1 MFRQSVVC
9 NSIEYRSVMMTF
21 WGHVNDEKHQL
32 WLILQTGEFT
42 NKIIQRSLSARR
54 LFSISPQRSNLVS
67 DLYIQQIK
75 AFKPTP
81 LSNKDAESTVKSFQ
95 LPNKPSV
102 PESEISADALS
113 QYESSDVETA
123 AAEPSSAGV
132 EPAAE
137 EDWFVFEEEEE
148 HH

>member
-9 NSIEYRSVMMTF
+9 ISIEYWSVLMAF
-21 WGHVNDEKHQL
+21 SEHGNDENHQL
-32 WLILQTGEFT
+32 WLILQPDEFT

-81 LSNKDAESTVKSFQ
+81 LSNKDAESSIKSFQ

-123 AAEPSSAGV
+123 ATEPSSAA

-137 EDWFVFEEEEE
+137 EDWFVFEEEEV

>member
-1 MFRQSVVC
+1 
-9 NSIEYRSVMMTF
+9 MM
-21 WGHVNDEKHQL
+21 
-32 WLILQTGEFT
+32 ILQPGEFT

-81 LSNKDAESTVKSFQ
+81 LSNKDAESSVKSFQ

-123 AAEPSSAGV
+123 AAEPSSAA

>member
-1 MFRQSVVC
+1 MFRQSV
-9 NSIEYRSVMMTF
+9 
-21 WGHVNDEKHQL
+21 
-32 WLILQTGEFT
+32 
-42 NKIIQRSLSARR
+42 RSLSARR

-81 LSNKDAESTVKSFQ
+81 FSSKDVESSVKTFQ
-95 LPNKPSV
+95 LPTKPSV

-123 AAEPSSAGV
+123 TAEPSSVATDA
-132 EPAAE
+132 AAE

-148 HH
+148 HHH

>member
-1 MFRQSVVC
+1 MAFS
-9 NSIEYRSVMMTF
+9 EH
-21 WGHVNDEKHQL
+21 GNDENHQL
-32 WLILQTGEFT
+32 WLILQPDEFT

-81 LSNKDAESTVKSFQ
+81 LSNKDAESSIKSFQ

-123 AAEPSSAGV
+123 AAEPSSAA

-137 EDWFVFEEEEE
+137 EDWFVFEEEEV

>member
-9 NSIEYRSVMMTF
+9 ISIEYQSVLMAF
-21 WGHVNDEKHQL
+21 SEHRNDENHHL
-32 WLILQTGEFT
+32 WLILQPDEFT

-81 LSNKDAESTVKSFQ
+81 LSNKDAESSIKSFQ

-123 AAEPSSAGV
+123 AAEPSSAV

-137 EDWFVFEEEEE
+137 EDWFVFEEEEV

>member
-1 MFRQSVVC
+1 MAFS
-9 NSIEYRSVMMTF
+9 EH
-21 WGHVNDEKHQL
+21 GNDENHQL
-32 WLILQTGEFT
+32 WLILQPDEFT

-81 LSNKDAESTVKSFQ
+81 LSNKDAESSIKSFQ

-123 AAEPSSAGV
+123 ATEPSSAA

-137 EDWFVFEEEEE
+137 EDWFVFEEEEV

>member
-1 MFRQSVVC
+1 MIDSSQ
-9 NSIEYRSVMMTF
+9 
-21 WGHVNDEKHQL
+21 D
-32 WLILQTGEFT
+32 EFT

-81 LSNKDAESTVKSFQ
+81 FSENDVESSVKAFQ
-95 LPNKPSV
+95 LPTKPSV
-102 PESEISADALS
+102 PESEISADTLS
-113 QYESSDVETA
+113 QYESSEVETA
-123 AAEPSSAGV
+123 ASEPSSVGN
-132 EPAAE
+132 EAAVE
-137 EDWFVFEEEEE
+137 EDWFVFEEEE

>member
-1 MFRQSVVC
+1 M
-9 NSIEYRSVMMTF
+9 NLLT
-21 WGHVNDEKHQL
+21 
-32 WLILQTGEFT
+32 
-42 NKIIQRSLSARR
+42 IIQRSLSARR

-81 LSNKDAESTVKSFQ
+81 LSNKDAESSVKSFQ

-102 PESEISADALS
+102 PESEISADALN

-123 AAEPSSAGV
+123 AAEPSSAGA